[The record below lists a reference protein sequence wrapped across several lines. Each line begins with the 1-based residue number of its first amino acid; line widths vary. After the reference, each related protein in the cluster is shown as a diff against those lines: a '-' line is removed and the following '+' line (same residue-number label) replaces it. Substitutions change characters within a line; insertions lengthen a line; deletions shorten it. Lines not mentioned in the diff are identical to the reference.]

1 MEGVNIADH
10 CPIGMRGIVPSL
22 NTPFD
27 DGGMVDCEALRA
39 LVEET
44 VSAGCQGILAIAV
57 AGEQASLTY
66 AEMDRI
72 TRVIT
77 EKVAGQIPVIISVT
91 ADSVAESCRL
101 SAMAKSAG
109 ATGVCCQVPRG
120 LSGKPLT
127 DFFDAVA
134 NEGPDLLMIQD
145 LDWSGG
151 GLDVAEI
158 VRLFD
163 KLASF
168 RCLKIETV
176 PAGPKYAAVLKQTDG
191 KLHVSGG
198 WAVNQLI
205 DALDRGVHAFMPTAM
220 DRIYVAIY
228 SAYRSGNR
236 DGARALFDRLLPV
249 LAFSNQHIDVS
260 IRFFK
265 MLRHAEGVFSSDFC
279 RPPTKQLDDQQ
290 LVEAARLI
298 RCVGEIRSDLMAA
311 ATNAASR
318 SS

>member
-1 MEGVNIADH
+1 MPGVNTVDH

-27 DGGMVDCEALRA
+27 GCGMVDGEALGA

-44 VSAGCQGILAIAV
+44 ISAGCQGILAVAV
-57 AGEQASLTY
+57 AGEQAGLSY
-66 AEMDRI
+66 GEKDRI
-72 TRVIT
+72 ARIIT
-77 EKVAGQIPVIISVT
+77 ERVGGRIPVIISVT
-91 ADSVAESCRL
+91 ADSVVESSRL
-101 SAMAKSAG
+101 AAMARSAG
-109 ATGVCCQVPRG
+109 ATGVCCQVPRN
-120 LSGKPLT
+120 LSGRPLT
-127 DFFDAVA
+127 DFFRSITD
-134 NEGPDLLMIQD
+134 NGPDLLMIQD

-151 GLDVAEI
+151 GLDVSEI
-158 VRLFD
+158 TRLFD
-163 KLASF
+163 ELASF

-176 PAGPKYAAVLKQTDG
+176 PAGPKYSAVLKQTGG

-228 SAYRSGNR
+228 SAYQSGR
-236 DGARALFDRLLPV
+236 KDVARALFESLSPV
-249 LAFSNQHIDVS
+249 LAFSNQHVDIS

-265 MLRHAEGVFSSDFC
+265 MLRHAEGLFSSDFC
-279 RPPTKQLDDQQ
+279 RPLIAQLDDQRRI
-290 LVEAARLI
+290 EAARLI
-298 RCVGEIRSDLMAA
+298 RSVARIQSDLALPA
-311 ATNAASR
+311 PAGKSK

>member
-1 MEGVNIADH
+1 MADR
-10 CPIGMRGIVPSL
+10 CPIAMQGIVPSL

-27 DGGMVDCEALRA
+27 DRGMVDCEALRA

-44 VSAGCQGILAIAV
+44 ISAGCQGMLVIAV
-57 AGEQASLTY
+57 AGEQASLSY
-66 AEMDRI
+66 AEKDRI
-72 TRVIT
+72 TRIIT
-77 EKVAGQIPVIISVT
+77 ERVAGQIPVIISVT
-91 ADSVAESCRL
+91 ADSVVESRRL

-109 ATGVCCQVPRG
+109 ATGVCCQVPQG
-120 LSGKPLT
+120 LSGRPLT
-127 DFFDAVA
+127 DFFHAVA
-134 NEGPDLLMIQD
+134 DKGPDLLMIQD
-145 LDWSGG
+145 LDWDGG
-151 GLDVAEI
+151 GLEVAEI

-163 KLASF
+163 DLAPF

-176 PAGPKYAAVLKQTDG
+176 PAGPKYSAVLKETGG

-220 DRIYVAIY
+220 DRVYVAIY
-228 SAYRSGNR
+228 SAYQSGNR
-236 DGARALFDRLLPV
+236 DTARALFERLLPV
-249 LAFSNQHIDVS
+249 LTFSNQHIDVS

-265 MLRHAEGVFSSDFC
+265 MLRYAEGIFSSDFC
-279 RPPTKQLDDQQ
+279 RPPTKQLDDKH

-298 RCVGEIRSDLMAA
+298 RYVGNIQSDLAA
-311 ATNAASR
+311 ATTNSANR